1 MHEDILFEK
10 GKKSFL
16 RVKWENILIKTI
28 KKKIPDNSFNKD
40 EVIFLENE
48 ESIRHF
54 FFNET
59 KEVIESKKYIII
71 LPPLNN
77 FLNLISFFDKIDKVI
92 HEDSKI
98 ILNYFSGSWKYI
110 FSIFISIIIY

>member
-1 MHEDILFEK
+1 MHEEILFEK

-28 KKKIPDNSFNKD
+28 KKKIPENYF
-40 EVIFLENE
+40 EEEQVIFLDSEK
-48 ESIRHF
+48 SIRQF
-54 FFNET
+54 FFNES
-59 KEVIESKKYIII
+59 KEKIESKKYIII

-77 FLNLISFFDKIDKVI
+77 FVNLINFFDRIDKTI

-98 ILNYFSGSWKYI
+98 ILNYFSGS
-110 FSIFISIIIY
+110 